1 MIIAGDGRTNYRP
14 AGIGTFREICQRVR
28 RVYWF
33 NPEPTDEWGTDDSAV
48 ALYRQ
53 SCTGVFEVRSLSQ
66 LADAIGNILTAA
78 VPLSFHRLN
87 TGDTTGEPAG

>member
-48 ALYRQ
+48 PLYRQ

-66 LADAIGNILTAA
+66 LADAIADIL
-78 VPLSFHRLN
+78 
-87 TGDTTGEPAG
+87 